1 MKKTLVL
8 IIALV
13 ILSSACLAVT
23 LPDLSGYSF
32 SELAALRDRCLSEMM
47 NRDEWQEVTVP
58 QGCWEVGVQIPAG
71 TWLIRCA
78 DLDRDSLLMAECE
91 IRWGKGRP
99 DNSGYW
105 DYKTEKGH
113 VEIFNPNSKKY
124 KEGQTTEFVITLE
137 EGDFIYIHPQY
148 NKAVF
153 MPYVG
158 SSSFGFK

>member
-1 MKKTLVL
+1 MKQLIAALLVL
-8 IIALV
+8 VLAFPLA
-13 ILSSACLAVT
+13 ACADV
-23 LPDLSGYSF
+23 DLSALSF
-32 SELAALRDRCLSEMM
+32 EELALLRDRCLSEMM
-47 NRDEWQEVTVP
+47 SRDEWQEVTVP
-58 QGCWEVGVQIPAG
+58 QGCWEIGVQIPAG

-78 DLDRDSLLMAECE
+78 DLGRDSLLMAECE

-99 DNSGYW
+99 DASGYW

-113 VEIFNPNSKKY
+113 VEIFNPNSEKY
-124 KEGQTTEFVITLE
+124 KEGKTTEFVITLE